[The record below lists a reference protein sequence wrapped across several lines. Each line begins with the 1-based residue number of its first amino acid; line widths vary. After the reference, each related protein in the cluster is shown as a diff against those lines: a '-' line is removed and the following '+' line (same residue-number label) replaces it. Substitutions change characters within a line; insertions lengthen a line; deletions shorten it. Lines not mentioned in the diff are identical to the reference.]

1 MKTAGIIAEY
11 NPFHNGHQYQIKTVR
26 RLTGAD
32 FVIVAMSGDFLQR
45 GVPAIAD
52 KYTRTR
58 MALLGG
64 ADLVLELPAVWA
76 SASAEYFAAGGVQ
89 ILGKTGVVDTLCYG
103 CESPEKELMQAI
115 IEVLSKD
122 TSDYQALVSSDM
134 KQGNP
139 FPVARS
145 HALCSL
151 LPSFS
156 SDAVSS
162 FLASPNNILALEYEK
177 AIARWNSMT
186 SVHDRVL
193 VSTPIQRIGEGY
205 HSTKTG
211 VTFASATAI
220 RKALLSP
227 SGNDSGLSQMLP
239 ETSANLLASLAQQHC
254 LLDMDA
260 FSSAL
265 YTRLWSLQS
274 EGYAEFADCGMD
286 LSRRITQQLE
296 HFLSFSQFA
305 DLLKSKNTTYTRIC
319 RALLHILL
327 NIRQDDYAALW
338 QPEGVPYLRVLGF
351 RKDSSVLLS
360 AIKKEASVPLITK
373 VADASCVLPDPA
385 YQQLLQDISC
395 TDLYRT
401 TAMMQAQIKLPNEY
415 RQPIVIV

>member
-1 MKTAGIIAEY
+1 
-11 NPFHNGHQYQIKTVR
+11 
-26 RLTGAD
+26 
-32 FVIVAMSGDFLQR
+32 
-45 GVPAIAD
+45 
-52 KYTRTR
+52 

-76 SASAEYFAAGGVQ
+76 TASAEYFAAGGVQ
-89 ILGKTGVVDTLCYG
+89 LLGKTGVVDTLCYG
-103 CESPEKELMQAI
+103 CETPEKELMQAI
-115 IEVLSKD
+115 VEVLSKNA
-122 TSDYQALVSSDM
+122 SDYQMLVSYNM

-177 AIARWNSMT
+177 AIARWNSIN
-186 SVHDRVL
+186 SVHDRTFSSMPV
-193 VSTPIQRIGEGY
+193 QRIGEGY

-211 VTFASATAI
+211 VTYASATAI
-220 RKALLSP
+220 RNALLVP
-227 SGNDSGLSQMLP
+227 SENDGNHNHSMFISTGSFDFELSQMLP
-239 ETSANLLASLAQQHC
+239 DTSASLLATLAQQNL
-254 LLDMDA
+254 LLDTD
-260 FSSAL
+260 
-265 YTRLWSLQS
+265 
-274 EGYAEFADCGMD
+274 ADCGKD
-286 LSRRITQQLE
+286 LSHRITQQLE

-338 QPEGVPYLRVLGF
+338 QPDGIPYLRVLGF
-351 RKDSSVLLS
+351 RRDSSVLLS

-373 VADASCVLPDPA
+373 VADASSILHGIA
-385 YQQLLQDISC
+385 YKRFLHDVAC
-395 TDLYRT
+395 ADLYRT
-401 TAMMQAQIKLPNEY
+401 TSSMQIQTELPNEY
-415 RQPIVIV
+415 RQPIVLV